1 MSNCPKP
8 CSRLRWWAGTVKFP
22 ERRNTAGN
30 SAAWRLTLVAK
41 TNAGR
46 FHLVDLTVEESNR
59 LFETLQDWNDQLSH
73 FDLDDLR
80 CDDDD
85 FAP

>member
-1 MSNCPKP
+1 MFEKHNSGARIRSITDQ
-8 CSRLRWWAGTVKFP
+8 CSDSVCGGV
-22 ERRNTAGN
+22 
-30 SAAWRLTLVAK
+30 
-41 TNAGR
+41 
-46 FHLVDLTVEESNR
+46 VDLTVEESNR

>member
-1 MSNCPKP
+1 M
-8 CSRLRWWAGTVKFP
+8 RQTGRQFLF
-22 ERRNTAGN
+22 TARDHEIDEQ
-30 SAAWRLTLVAK
+30 A
-41 TNAGR
+41 
-46 FHLVDLTVEESNR
+46 DLTVEETNR

-80 CDDDD
+80 CDDED